1 MSAVADG
8 PSTRDRILAEALAAF
23 ADRGVEATS
32 LDSIAAEV
40 GVRKQTLLYWFPS
53 KEQLLFAV
61 VDHTVAELGARF
73 TEAVLAAEPTLDAQV
88 RAVVDTTFRLG
99 TTHPEL
105 LAVVREIA
113 RLGPPASTRLATAAD
128 PLVDLA
134 ASRLATPTQPNF
146 VSETAR
152 SGEIRHEVRAQTGHR
167 DVEAERARLRRVLL
181 AAGAQVVGLATEAEV
196 RADLGLAPD
205 RAWLRAR
212 RRALLESLRAELT

>member
-1 MSAVADG
+1 MSAAATASEV
-8 PSTRDRILAEALAAF
+8 PSTRDRILAAALAAF

-53 KEQLLFAV
+53 KEQLLFGV

-73 TEAVLAAEPTLDAQV
+73 TEAVLAAEATLPAQV

-128 PLVDLA
+128 PLVSLA
-134 ASRLATPTQPNF
+134 ASHLAPADADADQ
-146 VSETAR
+146 E
-152 SGEIRHEVRAQTGHR
+152 
-167 DVEAERARLRRVLL
+167 RLRRVLL

-212 RRALLESLRAELT
+212 RRALLESLLAQLA